1 MDVIGLDT
9 WRIGYTGRQWG
20 LIPIMLPE
28 FTGDYL
34 KQDEPTRG
42 LATLTMLHDCS
53 VWPIMSKLSVWNE
66 MYEALDAFGYVDS
79 DFIPYFD
86 PTPPASTDMKD
97 VYISVY
103 KRSDGRALAIVG
115 NTSREDRSGTV
126 TLNAKR
132 IGLPVA
138 GVLSWPDK
146 TAMPQ
151 NGDKITLDVPRLGY
165 RMLLIGKAP
174 VEKQ

>member
-1 MDVIGLDT
+1 
-9 WRIGYTGRQWG
+9 
-20 LIPIMLPE
+20 
-28 FTGDYL
+28 
-34 KQDEPTRG
+34 
-42 LATLTMLHDCS
+42 
-53 VWPIMSKLSVWNE
+53 
-66 MYEALDAFGYVDS
+66 MYDALDKFGIVDS

-86 PTPPASTDMKD
+86 PAPPATTDMKD

-103 KRSDGRALAIVG
+103 KRKDGRALAIVG

-132 IGLPVA
+132 IGLPTS

-146 TAMPQ
+146 APVTQ
-151 NGDKITLDVPRLGY
+151 NGEKIKLDVPRLGY

-174 VEKQ
+174 SAK